1 MKLTAQCNADEQCE
15 SPGRTQNRKQ
25 MFLNCSMYKNI
36 FTVLSISPFLTR
48 RQAENNRSFMSFAGK
63 CFLSDTYKLTSKKN
77 GINFRQI
84 TMINVFFP
92 FTSSCTKKVAK
103 KKTKHTKTTST
114 LEIFGLLEER
124 SCVRQVCLC
133 PEGCLCRVS
142 EERGKKGEK
151 ISQQSLVALFKAVAL
166 LFPTYAAVQE
176 ACSKTLVKDSIC
188 DQVKLLLHLCL
199 IREQKSRRTLHSF
212 SFLLLFF

>member
-103 KKTKHTKTTST
+103 KKKTIRRQ
-114 LEIFGLLEER
+114 LPPLKYLVFWR
-124 SCVRQVCLC
+124 SVAVLDKCACVQ
-133 PEGCLCRVS
+133 
-142 EERGKKGEK
+142 K
-151 ISQQSLVALFKAVAL
+151 VAFAG
-166 LFPTYAAVQE
+166 
-176 ACSKTLVKDSIC
+176 
-188 DQVKLLLHLCL
+188 
-199 IREQKSRRTLHSF
+199 
-212 SFLLLFF
+212 

>member
-1 MKLTAQCNADEQCE
+1 MRLTAQCNADEQRE

-48 RQAENNRSFMSFAGK
+48 RQAEITDPSCPSQGK
-63 CFLSDTYKLTSKKN
+63 WFLSDNYKLASNKN
-77 GINFRQI
+77 GINFRQN

-92 FTSSCTKKVAK
+92 FPSGCTLEK
-103 KKTKHTKTTST
+103 KKKKKHTKTTST

-133 PEGCLCRVS
+133 PESCL
-142 EERGKKGEK
+142 EERRGEK
-151 ISQQSLVALFKAVAL
+151 EKKYHNRAL
-166 LFPTYAAVQE
+166 
-176 ACSKTLVKDSIC
+176 
-188 DQVKLLLHLCL
+188 
-199 IREQKSRRTLHSF
+199 
-212 SFLLLFF
+212 